1 MAAAWTT
8 ALAAVTLQACGR
20 GDGPAP
26 VVIYVSADEV
36 FARPLLDE
44 FERETG
50 IPVRA
55 KFDTEATKT
64 TALASLLRQERQRP
78 RADVF
83 WSSEVF
89 VTAQLAEEGVLA
101 PNDDPTLA
109 DWPVEFR
116 DPKRRWYGFAAR
128 ARVIVFSPRRVDPQE
143 APSTW
148 TDLARERWKG
158 RVVMADPRFGT
169 TRGHV
174 GAMSAW
180 WSARVDPS
188 YFGAWVEGLAEN
200 EVRLLTSGN
209 AGVVEAVISGEADV
223 GMTDTDDVWVAKARG
238 AEIELVYPRHVRDR
252 SEIGAGTLLIPNTV
266 GLVAG
271 GPNPEGGKRLM
282 AWLLSPRV
290 EEALLRSESR
300 NVPLRPERLS
310 KEAAE
315 LAAGLAVPD
324 PLRVDYGR
332 VAERMDAA
340 VDQLM
345 EALRPRATV
354 PPRGE

>member
-1 MAAAWTT
+1 
-8 ALAAVTLQACGR
+8 
-20 GDGPAP
+20 
-26 VVIYVSADEV
+26 
-36 FARPLLDE
+36 
-44 FERETG
+44 
-50 IPVRA
+50 
-55 KFDTEATKT
+55 
-64 TALASLLRQERQRP
+64 
-78 RADVF
+78 
-83 WSSEVF
+83 
-89 VTAQLAEEGVLA
+89 
-101 PNDDPTLA
+101 
-109 DWPVEFR
+109 
-116 DPKRRWYGFAAR
+116 
-128 ARVIVFSPRRVDPQE
+128 
-143 APSTW
+143 
-148 TDLARERWKG
+148 
-158 RVVMADPRFGT
+158 
-169 TRGHV
+169 
-174 GAMSAW
+174 MSAW